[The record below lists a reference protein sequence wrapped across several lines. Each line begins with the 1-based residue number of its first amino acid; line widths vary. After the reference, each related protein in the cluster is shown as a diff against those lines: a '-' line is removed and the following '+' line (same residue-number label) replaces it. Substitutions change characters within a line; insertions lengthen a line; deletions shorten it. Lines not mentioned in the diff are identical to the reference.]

1 MKKAF
6 TLLLSLILILTI
18 AACNQQEKSSKAI
31 DVKNGYATSGNG
43 RIEWF
48 QLNPDDL
55 LKGINKRATTN
66 GYKELKILKNTDK
79 SNHDSHMF
87 SNNGDTW
94 YILAH
99 TWDSDYDPKEANNKI
114 HKIEISLFAKNEE
127 QAKTNGYYMNTL
139 IDMFNPGMAEK
150 VTDALCVYKEAP
162 ENTPNVR
169 QVVCGNVKYSYIFSK
184 TDTPEFYIE
193 PDKVEV
199 EAKGNVSPIKP
210 K

>member
-1 MKKAF
+1 MKKVF
-6 TLLLSLILILTI
+6 ILLLSLSLALTI
-18 AACNQQEKSSKAI
+18 AACSQQQKGAETI
-31 DVKNGYATSGNG
+31 EVKNGYETSGNG

-55 LKGINKRATTN
+55 LNEINKRATTS
-66 GYKELKILKNTDK
+66 GYKELKILENTDK

-114 HKIEISLFAKNEE
+114 HKIDLSLYATDETRAKM
-127 QAKTNGYYMNTL
+127 NGYYLNML
-139 IDMFNPGMAEK
+139 IDMFNPGMADK
-150 VTDALCVYKEAP
+150 VTDVLYVYKEAP
-162 ENTPNVR
+162 EDTPNLR
-169 QVVCGNVKYSYIFSK
+169 QVVCGNVKYSYVFSK
-184 TDTPEFYIE
+184 THSSEFHIE

-199 EAKGNVSPIKP
+199 ESKGNRSPIKP
-210 K
+210 